1 MKENKKDFNTF
12 KKVYRWVLNDHLEYK
27 EYNKNYVDNSME
39 IIPILAII
47 WMLVVGVILI
57 IDGVN

>member
-39 IIPILAII
+39 IIPILSII